1 MEQKNK
7 FLKKENVPVCLLGN
21 GNIFI
26 CSAPRQGPGIGV
38 GDQDSGKMHNCVYQI
53 FTGTK
58 LSLKALTIP
67 LLSCNTDFSK
77 SFWIA

>member
-7 FLKKENVPVCLLGN
+7 FLKKKNVPVCLLGN

-38 GDQDSGKMHNCVYQI
+38 GDQDSGKMHNCVYPNLYWYKVV
-53 FTGTK
+53 FK
-58 LSLKALTIP
+58 SLNNSTAP
-67 LLSCNTDFSK
+67 L
-77 SFWIA
+77 